1 MTLTLSLART
11 AHSSPL
17 GLVAPTRPPTRL
29 DGPAIDRHRSAG
41 NAPIQPRSDVLVVSG
56 PARSGSSPIRYRSP
70 YSCVSREDRSGSRE
84 RGFRGI
90 CSASLFA
97 LHSIHGRTRYRV
109 DASLG
114 SVDAPTRAS
123 SASPV
128 ALTSQRSPCPRPSAV
143 PRPTSSPTLRAAP
156 SVSDRRGA
164 RPAASARYVCPRS
177 PLRSRRV
184 EARQPRLHQLP
195 GSVRCC
201 GRAIAG

>member
-1 MTLTLSLART
+1 MRGKASRTVTLTLSLART

-90 CSASLFA
+90 CSASRLRAPFHSRSNA
-97 LHSIHGRTRYRV
+97 LSRGRLARLRRRSHACVVRV
-109 DASLG
+109 AG
-114 SVDAPTRAS
+114 RAHL
-123 SASPV
+123 A
-128 ALTSQRSPCPRPSAV
+128 ALTMPSSK
-143 PRPTSSPTLRAAP
+143 RRTSSDFESDFESGAERERA
-156 SVSDRRGA
+156 
-164 RPAASARYVCPRS
+164 PRS
-177 PLRSRRV
+177 TAGGKRKVCRR
-184 EARQPRLHQLP
+184 RL
-195 GSVRCC
+195 
-201 GRAIAG
+201 GRR